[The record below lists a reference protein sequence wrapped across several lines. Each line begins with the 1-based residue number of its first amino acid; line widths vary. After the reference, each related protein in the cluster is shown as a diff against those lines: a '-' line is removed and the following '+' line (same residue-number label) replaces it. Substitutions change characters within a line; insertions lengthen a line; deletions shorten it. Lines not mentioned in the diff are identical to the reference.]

1 MPDPI
6 TFTSASARLGLP
18 FLFTA
23 QAQKEFT
30 VNEALARLDGL
41 LHIAVEGSADVPPA
55 APVDG
60 EAWIVGDTPTDE
72 WAGHAGEIACRQAGN
87 WLFQPPLPG
96 MRLYDKAAGQQAVFD
111 EGWSRASPVALPS
124 GGATQDS
131 EARTAIAGLV
141 EALVAAG
148 ILA

>member
-1 MPDPI
+1 MPDPV

-30 VNEALARLDGL
+30 VNEALARLDAL
-41 LHIAVEGSADVPPA
+41 LHIAVEGTAETPPP

-60 EAWIVGDTPTDE
+60 EAWLIGAAPTDE
-72 WAGHAGEIACRQAGN
+72 WSDHAGEIACRQAGN

-96 MRLYDKAAGQQAVFD
+96 MRIYDQSAGQQAVFD
-111 EGWSRASPVALPS
+111 GSWNRASAVALPS

-141 EALVAAG
+141 SALVAAG

>member
-41 LHIAVEGSADVPPA
+41 LHIAVEGSADEPPVD
-55 APVDG
+55 PVDG
-60 EAWIVGDTPTDE
+60 EAWLIGNTPAGE
-72 WAGHAGEIACRQAGN
+72 WAGHPGEIACRQSGN

-96 MRLYDKAAGQQAVFD
+96 MRVYDKSAGQQALFD
-111 EGWSRASPVALPS
+111 DGWSRASPVAVPN
-124 GGATQDS
+124 GGGPKDT
-131 EARTAIAGLV
+131 EARAAIAGLV
-141 EALVAAG
+141 AALVAAG

>member
-23 QAQKEFT
+23 QVQKELY
-30 VNEALARLDGL
+30 VNEAFARLDAL
-41 LHIAVEGSADVPPA
+41 LHIVVEGTADAPPA

-60 EAWIVGDTPTDE
+60 EAWLIGAAPTDD
-72 WAGHAGEIACRQAGN
+72 WTGHASEIACRQAGN

-96 MRLYDKAAGQQAVFD
+96 MRVYDRSAGQQATFND
-111 EGWSRASPVALPS
+111 SWNYASPVALPS

-131 EARTAIAGLV
+131 EARAAIVG
-141 EALVAAG
+141 LVAAL
-148 ILA
+148 LAAGVLA

>member
-6 TFTSASARLGLP
+6 SFTNASARLGLP

-30 VNEALARLDGL
+30 VNEALARLDAL
-41 LHIAVEGSADVPPA
+41 LHIAVEGTADEPPA

-60 EAWIVGDTPTDE
+60 EAWLVGNTPAGE
-72 WAGHAGEIACRQAGN
+72 WADHASEVACRQSGN
-87 WLFQPPLPG
+87 WLFQPPLTG
-96 MRLYDKAAGQQAVFD
+96 MRLYDKSAGQQAMFD
-111 EGWSRASPVALPS
+111 DGWSRASPIALPS
-124 GGATQDS
+124 GGATQDT
-131 EARTAIAGLV
+131 EARAAIAGLV
-141 EALVAAG
+141 AALVAAG

>member
-30 VNEALARLDGL
+30 VNEALARLDAL
-41 LHIAVEGSADVPPA
+41 LHLAVEGTADAPPA

-60 EAWIVGDTPTDE
+60 EAWLVGDTPTDE
-72 WAGHAGEIACRQAGN
+72 WTGHAGEIACRQAGN
-87 WLFQPPLPG
+87 WLFQPPLAG
-96 MRLYDKAAGQQAVFD
+96 MRVYDKSAGQQALFD
-111 EGWSRASPVALPS
+111 DGWSRASDIALPS

-141 EALVAAG
+141 AALVATG